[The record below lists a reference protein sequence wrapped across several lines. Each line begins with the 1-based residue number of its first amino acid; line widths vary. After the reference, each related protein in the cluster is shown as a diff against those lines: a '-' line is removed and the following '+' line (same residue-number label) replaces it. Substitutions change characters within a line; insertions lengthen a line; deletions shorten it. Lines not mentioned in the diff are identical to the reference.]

1 MLRLCINSK
10 ELPHGSK
17 TPSLTMHAPP
27 KPGLHTMAAISPLYP
42 GQHVNNMIGHNSGSS
57 NSALNAPRTSTFA
70 AALRKLAKQ
79 AVDPVAVYIPAEN
92 LNCTRGYQR
101 DVNRCYPCP
110 PGHYDNGSQTHCLPC
125 PGGTY
130 MTSFAAD
137 ACVACPDDEI
147 TDEEGA
153 DNEDLCRIFQSTI
166 DPR

>member
-1 MLRLCINSK
+1 MTCIKFNLDRDECAECPFLCGM
-10 ELPHGSK
+10 EAGC
-17 TPSLTMHAPP
+17 
-27 KPGLHTMAAISPLYP
+27 
-42 GQHVNNMIGHNSGSS
+42 
-57 NSALNAPRTSTFA
+57 LNTVESYVC
-70 AALRKLAKQ
+70 LCNDLKLK
-79 AVDPVAVYIPAEN
+79 DPVRGCSREPVYVPAENLTCTRGYRRDADRCLYIPAEN

-137 ACVACPDDEI
+137 ACIPCPGDKI

-153 DNEDLCRIFQSTI
+153 DNKDLCRSNGTKGF
-166 DPR
+166 